1 MTFPISQ
8 RDSRASCIELM
19 IHLLD
24 DLFRRPNSPH
34 STMATM
40 ECPVGAGQ
48 PMLLEF
54 AAPAI
59 GRSRHLYL
67 INRERG
73 LRYDSV

>member
-8 RDSRASCIELM
+8 VYSRASCIELM

-24 DLFRRPNSPH
+24 DLFRPPDSPH

-40 ECPVGAGQ
+40 ECLVGAGQ
-48 PMLLEF
+48 PMLEF
-54 AAPAI
+54 AAAAI
-59 GRSRHLYL
+59 GRSRHVYL
-67 INRERG
+67 INRQRS